1 MTTWSFAVLVL
12 LAAGCGAAAQ
22 EDVCSGEQCGQARDT
37 MPADSLLMTR
47 AQRATVSDGV
57 VEEVEGAGDVKEV
70 KVVFSNF
77 EETKNAAAMIV
88 DAMKAAGMTM
98 EEWTPAG
105 AHHVPDRD
113 ATYPVTMDVAF
124 RQKTSSTEAL
134 LEKEEEDEEEE
145 EAEDEEE
152 EEEQQE
158 TLLEEE
164 NKEGEQEEEQEA
176 QQEQEGENEKEE
188 EETEQDVLRKKYNRQ
203 MNWAARQIS
212 KLEAPVCSRYRER
225 KPIAYARGSYGKWA
239 WEWCASGYDDIW
251 GLCYKKCASGY
262 YAEWFVCH
270 KSCGS
275 AEDTMSECIERCRD
289 VPGPPSPL
297 DTTCSLFYC
306 GQSSGDCAE
315 HGAKIAMSFAA
326 MFANFIPGGK
336 ALTGIKKAVK
346 KGSMIAMKA
355 AMKKAVKDVAKK
367 MLKKARKN
375 LKKEMKSQGKELR
388 DDVKEAILQGGAENV
403 AEVFI
408 AKTDGG
414 HLADTAVA
422 ILKEVDPTGIA
433 DVVGSFEADRCR
445 DKVID
450 EMPPMEE
457 DCDEDISG
465 NGANYRGCQ
474 SKTKG
479 GRTCQL
485 WTSQSPHG
493 HTRTPSSYP
502 NSGLGAHNFCRNP
515 DGEPT
520 IWCYTTSSSKRWET
534 CNTETKSRRRRRRS
548 ARRRQSSRRRR

>member
-1 MTTWSFAVLVL
+1 
-12 LAAGCGAAAQ
+12 
-22 EDVCSGEQCGQARDT
+22 
-37 MPADSLLMTR
+37 
-47 AQRATVSDGV
+47 
-57 VEEVEGAGDVKEV
+57 
-70 KVVFSNF
+70 
-77 EETKNAAAMIV
+77 
-88 DAMKAAGMTM
+88 
-98 EEWTPAG
+98 
-105 AHHVPDRD
+105 
-113 ATYPVTMDVAF
+113 MDVAF

-239 WEWCASGYDDIW
+239 WEWCASGHDDIW

-275 AEDTMSECIERCRD
+275 SEDTMSECIGRCRD

-355 AMKKAVKDVAKK
+355 AMKKAV
-367 MLKKARKN
+367 
-375 LKKEMKSQGKELR
+375 
-388 DDVKEAILQGGAENV
+388 
-403 AEVFI
+403 
-408 AKTDGG
+408 
-414 HLADTAVA
+414 
-422 ILKEVDPTGIA
+422 KEVDPTGIA

-548 ARRRQSSRRRR
+548 ARRRR